1 MHPSTPRFRLGFAC
15 VKVSESLS
23 THYRFFSF
31 SRDAVSFEARA
42 SKWSFSSSTVIIN
55 AGGALI
61 VKYKELGAKKTVN
74 SLEKQIFQLGN
85 LEKKIES
92 ILDWLQSIF
101 LQKNGKRNDLSL
113 TGFKWQCK
121 SMQELKFKDSGRQFE
136 QNRDR

>member
-1 MHPSTPRFRLGFAC
+1 MKASPRTTDFSVFRVTL
-15 VKVSESLS
+15 
-23 THYRFFSF
+23 YRLKH
-31 SRDAVSFEARA
+31 VLQNVG
-42 SKWSFSSSTVIIN
+42 SFSSSTVIIN